1 MHRSR
6 LGSALFAI
14 ASCFAR
20 LAHAAPATTA
30 SCKCLPGDACWPS
43 AGDWAAFN
51 KTVDGRLIATVPL
64 ASPCHEA
71 AYNATEC
78 QFLQDSWLFSPVQT
92 TSPRWSRLTA
102 RLSYNSSSSVMAP
115 LFANASCD
123 PFQPEDAPCTLGNYV
138 RYAVNVSSAAHVTA
152 TLQFAAQR
160 NIRFV
165 IRNTGHDYNG
175 RSTGAGA
182 LSVWTHH
189 LKDTQM
195 LDWDD
200 DFYAGKAL
208 RVGAGIQGFEAL
220 EAAHAEGLIVVTG
233 ECPSVGLAGGYVQ
246 GAGHSALSTVYGLA
260 ADNALSYDVVT
271 PNGTL
276 VTASRALNEDLYW
289 ALSGGGGG
297 NFGVV
302 VSMVFRA
309 HPDAVVAGA
318 KFAIDTSS
326 LGDDVL
332 SSIVDAF
339 HAALPAI
346 VDAGVMIIYFFG
358 PGFFQVPAMTAYGKT
373 QAEAEAILAPFV
385 DALAQ
390 LDIALTPTYTQF
402 ASYFAHY
409 QHYWGP
415 FPAGNIQV
423 GTDLFGGR
431 LIPRAALPTF
441 SPTAQ
446 KLVGLGV
453 TFIGVGLNVSRFG
466 GDSANAVLPQWRSS
480 IVEASLT
487 LPYSF
492 QAPFQDMVAT
502 QDTITN
508 VVQPVIEAATP
519 NAGAYMNEA
528 DFQQPDFQHVFFGAN
543 YPRLLQIKQKYD
555 PASLLYARAGV
566 GSEVWTVAADGRMCR
581 TQS

>member
-1 MHRSR
+1 
-6 LGSALFAI
+6 
-14 ASCFAR
+14 
-20 LAHAAPATTA
+20 
-30 SCKCLPGDACWPS
+30 
-43 AGDWAAFN
+43 
-51 KTVDGRLIATVPL
+51 
-64 ASPCHEA
+64 
-71 AYNATEC
+71 
-78 QFLQDSWLFSPVQT
+78 
-92 TSPRWSRLTA
+92 
-102 RLSYNSSSSVMAP
+102 MAP

-123 PFQPEDAPCTLGNYV
+123 PFQPEDTPCTLGNYV
-138 RYAVNVSSAAHVTA
+138 RYAVNVSTAAHVTS

-189 LKDTQM
+189 LKDTEI
-195 LDWDD
+195 LDWNDQ
-200 DFYAGKAL
+200 FYTGKAL
-208 RVGAGIQGFEAL
+208 QVGAGIQGFEAL
-220 EAAHAEGLIVVTG
+220 EAAHADNLIVVTG
-233 ECPSVGLAGGYVQ
+233 ECPSVGIAGGYVQ
-246 GAGHSALSTVYGLA
+246 GAGHSALSTIFGLA

-276 VTASRALNEDLYW
+276 VTATRSQNEDLYW

-297 NFGVV
+297 NYGVV
-302 VSMVFRA
+302 ISAVFRA
-309 HPDAVVAGA
+309 HPDDVVAGA
-318 KFAIDTSS
+318 KFSIDTSE
-326 LGDDVL
+326 LGDSVL
-332 SSIVDAF
+332 YAIIDAF

-346 VDAGVMIIYFFG
+346 VDSGVMIIYFFG
-358 PGFFQVPAMTAYGKT
+358 PGFFEVPAMTAYGKT
-373 QAEAEAILAPFV
+373 QDEAEAILKPFV
-385 DALAQ
+385 DALA
-390 LDIALTPTYTQF
+390 ALNVDLAPTYTQF
-402 ASYFAHY
+402 SSYFDHY
-409 QHYWGP
+409 QNYWGP

-431 LIPRAALPTF
+431 LIPRSVLPSF

-446 KLVGLGV
+446 KLVELNV
-453 TFIGVGLNVSRFG
+453 TFIGVGLNVSSFG

-492 QAPFQDMVAT
+492 QVPFQDMVAT

-528 DFQQPDFQHVFFGAN
+528 DFQQPDFQDVFFGAN
-543 YPRLLQIKQKYD
+543 YPKLLQIKQKYD
-555 PASLLYARAGV
+555 PDSLLYARAAV
-566 GSEVWTVAADGRMCR
+566 GSEVWTVAENGRMCK

>member
-14 ASCFAR
+14 AGCFAS
-20 LAHAAPATTA
+20 LAHAAPATTSS
-30 SCKCLPGDACWPS
+30 SCKCFPGDACWPS

-51 KTVDGRLIATVPL
+51 KTVNGRLIATVPL
-64 ASPCHEA
+64 GSPCHEA
-71 AYNATEC
+71 SYNATEC
-78 QFLQDSWLFSPVQT
+78 QFLQDNWLFSPIHLRV
-92 TSPRWSRLTA
+92 
-102 RLSYNSSSSVMAP
+102 SYNSSSSVMAP

-123 PFQPEDAPCTLGNYV
+123 PFQPENTPCTLGNYV
-138 RYAVNVSSAAHVTA
+138 RYAVNVSTAAHVTS
-152 TLQFAAQR
+152 TLQFAAKR

-189 LKDTQM
+189 LKDTEI
-195 LDWDD
+195 LDWNDQ
-200 DFYAGKAL
+200 FYTGKAL
-208 RVGAGIQGFEAL
+208 KVGAGIQGFEAL
-220 EAAHAEGLIVVTG
+220 EAAHAANLIVVTG
-233 ECPSVGLAGGYVQ
+233 ECPTVGLAGGYVQ
-246 GAGHSALSTVYGLA
+246 GAGHSALSTIYGLA

-276 VTASRALNEDLYW
+276 VTATRTQNNDLYW

-297 NFGVV
+297 NYGVV

-326 LGDDVL
+326 LGDSVL
-332 SSIVDAF
+332 YSIVDAF

-346 VDAGVMIIYFFG
+346 VDSGVMIIYFFG

-373 QAEAEAILAPFV
+373 QDEAEAILKPLV
-385 DALAQ
+385 DALA
-390 LDIALTPTYTQF
+390 ALNIDLAPTYTQF
-402 ASYFAHY
+402 PSYFAHY
-409 QHYWGP
+409 QNYWGP

-431 LIPRAALPTF
+431 LIPRAVLPSF

-446 KLVGLGV
+446 KLVELGV
-453 TFIGVGLNVSRFG
+453 TFIGVGLNVSHFG

-492 QAPFQDMVAT
+492 QVPFQDMVAT

-528 DFQQPDFQHVFFGAN
+528 DFQQPDFQDVFFGAN
-543 YPRLLQIKQKYD
+543 YPKLLKIKQKYD
-555 PASLLYARAGV
+555 PNSLLYARAGV
-566 GSEVWTVAADGRMCR
+566 GSEVWTVAENGRMCK

>member
-1 MHRSR
+1 
-6 LGSALFAI
+6 
-14 ASCFAR
+14 
-20 LAHAAPATTA
+20 
-30 SCKCLPGDACWPS
+30 
-43 AGDWAAFN
+43 
-51 KTVDGRLIATVPL
+51 
-64 ASPCHEA
+64 
-71 AYNATEC
+71 
-78 QFLQDSWLFSPVQT
+78 
-92 TSPRWSRLTA
+92 
-102 RLSYNSSSSVMAP
+102 MAP

-123 PFQPEDAPCTLGNYV
+123 PFQPEDTPCTLGNYV
-138 RYAVNVSSAAHVTA
+138 RYAVNVSTAAHVSA
-152 TLQFAAQR
+152 TLQFAAKR

-189 LKDTQM
+189 LKDTEI

-200 DFYAGKAL
+200 QFYTGKAL
-208 RVGAGIQGFEAL
+208 KVGAGIQGFEAL
-220 EAAHAEGLIVVTG
+220 EAAHAANLIVVTG
-233 ECPSVGLAGGYVQ
+233 ECPTVGLAGGYVQ
-246 GAGHSALSTVYGLA
+246 GAGHSALSTIYGLA

-276 VTASRALNEDLYW
+276 VTATRTQNKDLYW

-297 NFGVV
+297 NYGVV
-302 VSMVFRA
+302 ISMVFRA
-309 HPDAVVAGA
+309 HPDNVVAGA

-326 LGDDVL
+326 LGDSVL
-332 SSIVDAF
+332 YSVIDAF

-346 VDAGVMIIYFFG
+346 VDSGVMIIYFFG

-373 QAEAEAILAPFV
+373 QDQVEAILEPFV
-385 DALAQ
+385 SALAE
-390 LDIALTPTYTQF
+390 LNIDLAPTYTQF
-402 ASYFAHY
+402 PSYF
-409 QHYWGP
+409 QHFQNYWGP

-431 LIPRAALPTF
+431 LIPRSVLPNF

-446 KLVGLGV
+446 KLVELGV
-453 TFIGVGLNVSRFG
+453 TFIGVGLNVSNFG
-466 GDSANAVLPQWRSS
+466 LDNANAVLPQWRSS

-492 QAPFQDMVAT
+492 QVPFQDMINT

-528 DFQQPDFQHVFFGAN
+528 DFQQPDFQDVFFGVN
-543 YPRLLQIKQKYD
+543 YPRLLQIKHKYD
-555 PASLLYARAGV
+555 PNSLLYARAAV
-566 GSEVWTVAADGRMCR
+566 GSEVWTVAENGRMCK

>member
-14 ASCFAR
+14 AGFAG
-20 LAHAAPATTA
+20 LAHAAPATSSS
-30 SCKCLPGDACWPS
+30 SCKCFPGDACWPS
-43 AGDWAAFN
+43 TSDWAAFN

-64 ASPCHEA
+64 GSPCHGDS
-71 AYNATEC
+71 YNATEC
-78 QFLQDSWLFSPVQT
+78 QFLQDNWLFSPVH
-92 TSPRWSRLTA
+92 
-102 RLSYNSSSSVMAP
+102 YNSSSSVMAP

-123 PFQPEDAPCTLGNYV
+123 PFQPENTPCTLGNYV
-138 RYAVNVSSAAHVTA
+138 RYAVNVSTAAHVTA
-152 TLQFAAQR
+152 TLQFAAKR

-189 LKDTQM
+189 LKDTEI

-200 DFYAGKAL
+200 QFYTGKAL
-208 RVGAGIQGFEAL
+208 KVGAGIQGFEAL
-220 EAAHAEGLIVVTG
+220 EAAHAGNLIVVTG

-246 GAGHSALSTVYGLA
+246 GAGHSALSTIYGLA

-276 VTASRALNEDLYW
+276 VTATRTQNNDLYW

-297 NFGVV
+297 NYGVV
-302 VSMVFRA
+302 ISAVFRA
-309 HPDAVVAGA
+309 HPDDVVAGA
-318 KFAIDTSS
+318 KFAIDTTS
-326 LGDDVL
+326 LGDSVL
-332 SSIVDAF
+332 YSIIDAF

-346 VDAGVMIIYFFG
+346 VDSGVMIIYFFG

-373 QAEAEAILAPFV
+373 QDEVEAILKPFIT
-385 DALAQ
+385 ALA
-390 LDIALTPTYTQF
+390 ALNVTLAPTYTEF
-402 ASYFAHY
+402 PSYYEHY
-409 QHYWGP
+409 QNYWGP

-431 LIPRAALPTF
+431 LIPRSVLPSF

-446 KLVGLGV
+446 KLVELGV
-453 TFIGVGLNVSRFG
+453 TFIGVGLNVSNFG
-466 GDSANAVLPQWRSS
+466 LDSANAVLPQWRSS

-492 QAPFQDMVAT
+492 QVPFQDMINT

-528 DFQQPDFQHVFFGAN
+528 DFQQPDFQDVFFGAN
-543 YPRLLQIKQKYD
+543 YPTLLKIKQKYD
-555 PASLLYARAGV
+555 PNSLLYARAGV
-566 GSEVWTVAADGRMCR
+566 GSEVWTVAENGRMCK